1 MPDCENCNLDDRVSK
16 LEDSYTELHEKV
28 AVNEQK
34 FICALESLKGLPE
47 ALQGLKDS
55 TVEMK
60 HELNQNTMKV
70 NALSDR
76 VEKID
81 EKGKFDI
88 MNFTKSNWPWITMVL
103 LLGMAYAQ
111 NFIVIP

>member
-1 MPDCENCNLDDRVSK
+1 MPECENCNLDDRVSK

-60 HELNQNTMKV
+60 HELNENTKKV

-88 MNFTKSNWPWITMVL
+88 MNFTKSNWPWISVL
-103 LLGMAYAQ
+103 IIFGLTYAS
-111 NFIVIP
+111 NYFTIP